1 MMKTYSLALGLVL
14 CAGQAL
20 ADEPRLSFGLG
31 AAQVDRGSR
40 SILSHNSSGSSVG
53 ADVETHDGRAKGYHF
68 DLHTQGVMIGGHN
81 VDFGLGFL
89 RANDTQ
95 TASCSSVYPGICA
108 VKNLGDFRVSSDDT
122 LDSDR
127 GGDAR
132 ATTALDHQSID
143 LSAEFKSA
151 GASAAHSGTFDD
163 YASGH
168 IFGLRLGQTR
178 QDVNASGAVFTTG
191 NSERATFDS
200 IEDFKSN
207 FAGLYVGYS
216 AAQRLSGGAIVGFSG
231 KIGAAFKATTFD
243 GSFTASSASVGTYNF
258 SQSLSLSDERITGQG
273 SLRLFATQDLGAGQ
287 IEFFAQADFD
297 AGHARLLNNADDT
310 ADLRGGQVGSQLDFV
325 MGRTF
330 SAGLTY
336 RIRF

>member
-1 MMKTYSLALGLVL
+1 MKTYCLAVGFVL

-31 AAQVDRGSR
+31 AAQVDTGSR

-53 ADVETHDGRAKGYHF
+53 PDVETHDGRVKGYRF
-68 DLHTQGVMIGGHN
+68 DLQTQGAMIGGHN

-95 TASCSSVYPGICA
+95 SATCSSSFPGICS
-108 VKNLGDFRVSSDDT
+108 VKNLGDFRASSDDT

-132 ATTALDHQSID
+132 ATTALEHRSID

-178 QDVNASGAVFTTG
+178 QDVNASGAVYTTG

-200 IEDFKSN
+200 TEDFKSN
-207 FAGLYVGYS
+207 FAGLFVGYS
-216 AAQRLSGGAIVGFSG
+216 AAQRLSGGLFMGSPFKLS
-231 KIGAAFKATTFD
+231 KIC
-243 GSFTASSASVGTYNF
+243 
-258 SQSLSLSDERITGQG
+258 
-273 SLRLFATQDLGAGQ
+273 
-287 IEFFAQADFD
+287 QA
-297 AGHARLLNNADDT
+297 
-310 ADLRGGQVGSQLDFV
+310 ADLQKNN
-325 MGRTF
+325 
-330 SAGLTY
+330 
-336 RIRF
+336 